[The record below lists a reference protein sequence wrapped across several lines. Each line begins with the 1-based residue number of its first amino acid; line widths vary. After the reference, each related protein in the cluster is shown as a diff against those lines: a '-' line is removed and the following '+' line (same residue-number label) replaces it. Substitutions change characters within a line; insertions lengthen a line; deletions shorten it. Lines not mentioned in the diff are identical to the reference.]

1 MVFEISYKKAN
12 IKCFTEKNNQFYKNM
27 NSFTIPRVNFAVWI
41 FPKNIAVM
49 SSIGQYDFFFLPKEY

>member
-1 MVFEISYKKAN
+1 
-12 IKCFTEKNNQFYKNM
+12 M